1 MRRKRRE
8 DRCVKLLSRIGRWI
22 NKRSNSLHDLMEF
35 AGIPEKGI
43 RKILPREYKFFVLS
57 RHDTNVCVCVSISM
71 HTLSYFSTH
80 LHKDQFPLQVLTT
93 PTFPRAHLQTGV
105 AVGSN

>member
-22 NKRSNSLHDLMEF
+22 NKRRNSLHDLMEF

-43 RKILPREYKFFVLS
+43 RKILPREYKFCFVET
-57 RHDTNVCVCVSISM
+57 RYKCTCTYVSP
-71 HTLSYFSTH
+71 LACTH
-80 LHKDQFPLQVLTT
+80 
-93 PTFPRAHLQTGV
+93 
-105 AVGSN
+105 